1 MENWWIGWQMAKM
14 KQTEMLKEA
23 EKRRLVNRA
32 EGNKKKP
39 TVVHMIAGII
49 GVISVV
55 IVIFLVIHFRREIS
69 IAAEHL
75 EIGNTI
81 WIYRLSPFFA

>member
-1 MENWWIGWQMAKM
+1 MAKM
-14 KQTEMLKEA
+14 KQAGILKEA
-23 EKRRLVNRA
+23 ENRRLMNKA

-55 IVIFLVIHFRREIS
+55 IVIFLVVHFRREMS
-69 IAAEHL
+69 IANEHL
-75 EIGNTI
+75 EIGYTI
-81 WIYRLSPFFA
+81 WIYRLNPFFA